1 MEKKKLGTAGALS
14 QLKTKNNLMVINGDS
29 FSNLNINSFINKDE
43 KNYYAKM
50 LLLKNTNYKS
60 NNKLSNLRLEK
71 KTKFI
76 SFGGK
81 LMNGG
86 IYLFK
91 NQVLKIIKKKYSSLE
106 EEVIPS
112 LIKKKKIKGFFDKNY
127 FIDIGTYTNLNLAKN
142 NLNKFFRRPAA
153 FLDRDGVINENK
165 EYVCEEKRF
174 FLKKNV
180 LKAIKYLNKKKIYVF
195 IITNQA
201 GIGKGYYTEEK
212 FLNFQR
218 KIKTNFLKKNCYIND
233 LRYCPYHKSA
243 IIKKYKKNSMFRKPG
258 NLMIKDLQKNWSI
271 NMKKSFMIGDSR
283 SDMLAAKKSL
293 LYFEYDKNNLLDQ
306 VINICKKIKI

>member
-1 MEKKKLGTAGALS
+1 VEKKKLGTAGALS

>member
-1 MEKKKLGTAGALS
+1 MNNNYKKKIDLVILAGGRGARIKKFTKKIPKPLIKIKNLSFIKHLLNYFSKYDFSSIYILAGYKGKKIKKEYNKKIINLIPIKCLVEKKKLGTAGALS

-212 FLNFQR
+212 FLNFQ
-218 KIKTNFLKKNCYIND
+218 
-233 LRYCPYHKSA
+233 SQ
-243 IIKKYKKNSMFRKPG
+243 
-258 NLMIKDLQKNWSI
+258 NLN
-271 NMKKSFMIGDSR
+271 
-283 SDMLAAKKSL
+283 
-293 LYFEYDKNNLLDQ
+293 YNL
-306 VINICKKIKI
+306 